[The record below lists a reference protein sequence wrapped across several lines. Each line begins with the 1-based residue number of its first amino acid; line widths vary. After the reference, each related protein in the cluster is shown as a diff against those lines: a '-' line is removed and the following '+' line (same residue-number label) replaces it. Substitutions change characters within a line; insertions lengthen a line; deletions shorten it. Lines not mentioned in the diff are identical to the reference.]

1 MSDSFFATTRKRKK
15 PTTGNQRKPARAAGN
30 KRSRDTN
37 ADDSDNDDQI
47 GAGGIDDMELHG
59 SDVESEEEIQE
70 TAAEKRIRLAK
81 GYLEGIKKGLDEDIG
96 GFDAADIDR
105 DLIAERLKQDAFETT
120 GKLHRRIADK
130 FDLTAIDVST
140 IRQCRGHQLAVTGV
154 AMTENGKFLY
164 TASKD
169 GSIIKW
175 DALTM
180 TKLHT
185 FPGGRKGVKDF
196 TGHTDS
202 ILCLALS
209 SDGQYLASGGKDKA
223 IHIWSVAENKHIVAF
238 KQHKDSVASLSF
250 RKGANQLYSASHD
263 RTVKLWNVDERSYI
277 ETLFGHQ
284 DQITDIDTLARE
296 RCVTTGGRDKT
307 ARMWKIVEE
316 SQLVFRGGAT
326 VKEKDGSGT
335 VRYAEGCLDCIAL
348 VDEEM
353 FLTGGDS
360 GSISLWDIN
369 RKKPVFTYPIAHGI
383 NEHESESEGIIGTP
397 YWITALA
404 TLPYSDIFA
413 SGSWDGF
420 IRLWKIASN
429 NRNFTQV
436 GQIPVVGVINDLQI
450 LTTPTKKTILSAGVG
465 QEMSQGRWIRLK
477 KAKNGGRLLELP
489 VKETTLDTELEEE
502 HRKADDEQGNDEDGF
517 LVFSR

>member
-1 MSDSFFATTRKRKK
+1 MSDSFFASTRKRKK
-15 PTTGNQRKPARAAGN
+15 PGFSNQKRPSKPAGN
-30 KRSRDTN
+30 KRSRDAA
-37 ADDSDNDDQI
+37 ADESDNDDQI
-47 GAGGIDDMELHG
+47 GAGGIDDMELRG

-81 GYLEGIKKGLDEDIG
+81 GYLEGIQKGLNEDIG
-96 GFDAADIDR
+96 GFDAEDIDR

-130 FDLTAIDVST
+130 FDFSGVDIST
-140 IRQCRGHQLAVTGV
+140 IRQCKGHQLAVTSV

-169 GSIIKW
+169 ASIIKW

-180 TKLHT
+180 KKLHT
-185 FPGGRKGVKDF
+185 FPGARKGVKNF
-196 TGHTDS
+196 NGHTDH

-223 IHIWSVAENKHIVAF
+223 IHIWSVTEDKHIVAF
-238 KQHKDSVASLSF
+238 KQHKDSISSLAF
-250 RKGANQLYSASHD
+250 RRGANQLYSASHD

-296 RCVTTGGRDKT
+296 RCVTVGGRDKT

-316 SQLVFRGGAT
+316 SQLVFRGGAQ

-348 VDEEM
+348 VDEDM
-353 FLTGGDS
+353 FVTGGDS

-369 RKKPVFTYPIAHGI
+369 RKKPVYTYPIAHGI

-397 YWITALA
+397 YWITTLA
-404 TLPYSDIFA
+404 TLPYSDVFA

-420 IRLWKIASN
+420 VRLWKISAN
-429 NRNFTQV
+429 NRNFAQV
-436 GQIPVVGVINDLQI
+436 AQIPIAGVINDLQI
-450 LTTPTKKTILSAGVG
+450 LTTPAKKTILSLGVG
-465 QEMSQGRWIRLK
+465 QELTLGRWIRMK
-477 KAKNGGRLLELP
+477 KAKNGARLLELP
-489 VKETTLDTELEEE
+489 VKTLDTELEEKDRE
-502 HRKADDEQGNDEDGF
+502 EEDQADGEDGF

>member
-1 MSDSFFATTRKRKK
+1 MSDSFFASTRKRKK
-15 PTTGNQRKPARAAGN
+15 PSFGNQRKPSKSVGN
-30 KRSRDTN
+30 KRSRPVN
-37 ADDSDNDDQI
+37 NDDSDNDDEI
-47 GAGGIDDMELHG
+47 GAGAIDDMELRG

-70 TAAEKRIRLAK
+70 TATEKRMRLAK
-81 GYLEGIKKGLDEDIG
+81 GYLDGIKKGLDEDIG

-130 FDLTAIDVST
+130 FELTGIDPST
-140 IRQCRGHQLAVTGV
+140 IRQCKGHQLAVTSV
-154 AMTENGKFLY
+154 VMTESGKFLY

-175 DALTM
+175 DASTLK
-180 TKLHT
+180 KLHT
-185 FPGGRKGVKDF
+185 FPGARKGIKEF
-196 TGHTDS
+196 AGHTDH

-223 IHIWSVAENKHIVAF
+223 IHIWSVAEDKHIVAF
-238 KQHKDSVASLSF
+238 KQHKDSVASLAF
-250 RKGANQLYSASHD
+250 RRGANQLYSASHD

-326 VKEKDGSGT
+326 VKEKDGSGK
-335 VRYAEGCLDCIAL
+335 VRFAEGCLDRIAL
-348 VDEEM
+348 VDEDM

-360 GSISLWDIN
+360 GSISLWDVN

-383 NEHESESEGIIGTP
+383 NEHESESEGVIGTP
-397 YWITALA
+397 CWITSLT
-404 TLPYSDIFA
+404 TLPYSDLFA
-413 SGSWDGF
+413 SGSWDGYV
-420 IRLWKIASN
+420 RLWKIAEN
-429 NRNFTQV
+429 NRSFKQV
-436 GQIPVVGVINDLQI
+436 GQIPIAGVVNDLQL
-450 LTTPTKKTILSAGVG
+450 LTTTAKKTLLGVGVG
-465 QEMSQGRWIRLK
+465 QELSLGRWIRMK
-477 KAKNGGRLLELP
+477 KAKNGARLLELS
-489 VKETTLDTELEEE
+489 VKDNTIDTEL
-502 HRKADDEQGNDEDGF
+502 DDEKSQKDDLGDNEDGF